1 MEITKHAYSEVYA
14 ILNLLSWN
22 LINKIPENIWKNI
35 EDKRDKE
42 NVVEI
47 YDIKEYHASEQASKL
62 LAVLYKNYFATDEE
76 KNIIIAKEKI
86 LFQRKQ
92 EELQKKYNSDDM
104 FKNKDNKLESIKVTE
119 NKTNITEYKESI
131 FTKTKNWI
139 KRNF

>member
-1 MEITKHAYSEVYA
+1 M
-14 ILNLLSWN
+14 
-22 LINKIPENIWKNI
+22 
-35 EDKRDKE
+35 
-42 NVVEI
+42 EI